1 MPHQGSMF
9 ESTIAPNRFAYL
21 FERFPTFTQTFCV
34 REVEAMVRLGLQ
46 FPVFSIRKPCGEP
59 TQDCF
64 RGECGVTFLPEKY
77 DEILA
82 NDTTFRR
89 AARKALETLRCLWG
103 GEQQKKR
110 IYEALWLGPRLREVG
125 IRHVHVHFAGT
136 AARTA
141 FWLKKL
147 FDINYSVTAHANDIF
162 CDEPPD
168 RLVQIFEAAAVV
180 VTVSDF
186 SLRYLETH
194 FPALKGKFHRVYNGI
209 EMDRFC
215 PSDFPACRPVI
226 VGVGRYIEK
235 KGFATLVK
243 ACAQLGRRDW
253 ECQIIGQGPLE
264 EELKEQVE
272 KLGLD
277 GRVVIAGPRSE
288 GEIRQILSRAHI
300 FALPCLNAA
309 DGGMD
314 NLPTVIMEAMAAGL
328 PVVSTPVA
336 AVPEMV
342 VEGRNGFLIP
352 ERDAATLADRIGRLL
367 DDSGLARTMGA
378 AGRERCRELFE
389 ISRTSASL
397 YQILKAHDAI
407 ADRAGGLPA
416 LQRSAA

>member
-1 MPHQGSMF
+1 MSQGFSAPHG
-9 ESTIAPNRFAYL
+9 FAYL

-34 REVEAMVRLGLQ
+34 REVEAMRLLDLE
-46 FPVFSIRKPCGEP
+46 FPVFSIRKPCDEP
-59 TQDCF
+59 AQDCF
-64 RGECGVTFLPEKY
+64 RGGCGVTFLPEKY

-82 NDTTFRR
+82 NDTAFRR
-89 AARKALETLRCLWG
+89 AARKALETLRSLWG

-110 IYEALWLGPRLREVG
+110 IYEALWLGPRLRDAG

-147 FDINYSVTAHANDIF
+147 FDINFSVTAHANDIF

-168 RLVQIFEAAAVV
+168 RLAQIFGAATVV

-194 FPALKGKFHRVYNGI
+194 FPLLSGKFHRVYNGI
-209 EMDRFC
+209 EMERFR
-215 PSDFPACRPVI
+215 PSEFPAGRPLI

-235 KGFATLVK
+235 KGFGTLVQ
-243 ACAQLGRRDW
+243 ACSQLGRRDW
-253 ECQIIGQGPLE
+253 ECLIIGQGPLDG
-264 EELKEQVE
+264 ELKEQVE

-277 GRVVIAGPRSE
+277 GRVFIAGPRSE
-288 GEIRQILSRAHI
+288 GEIRHLLSRAHV

-342 VEGRNGFLIP
+342 VEGRNGFLTP
-352 ERDAATLADRIGRLL
+352 ERDAAALADRIRRLL
-367 DDSGLARTMGA
+367 DEPELARTMGA

-397 YQILKAHDAI
+397 CQILKTHDAI

-416 LQRSAA
+416 IQRSAA

>member
-1 MPHQGSMF
+1 MSQEISAPH
-9 ESTIAPNRFAYL
+9 RFAYL

-34 REVEAMVRLGLQ
+34 REVDAMRRLGLE
-46 FPVFSIRKPCGEP
+46 FPVFSIRRPHDEP
-59 TQDCF
+59 AQDCF
-64 RGECGVTFLPEKY
+64 RGGCGVTFLPEKY
-77 DEILA
+77 DDILA
-82 NDTTFRR
+82 ADTAFRR

-103 GEQQKKR
+103 SEQQKKR
-110 IYEALWLGPRLREVG
+110 IYEALWLGPRLQDAG

-147 FDINYSVTAHANDIF
+147 FDINFSVTAHANDIF

-168 RLVQIFEAAAVV
+168 RLAQIFDAAAVV

-186 SLRYLETH
+186 SLQYLQEH
-194 FPALKGKFHRVYNGI
+194 FPALTAKFHRVYNGI
-209 EMDRFC
+209 EMERFH
-215 PSDFPACRPVI
+215 PTDFPPGRPVI

-235 KGFATLVK
+235 KGFGTLVK
-243 ACAQLGRRDW
+243 ACSQLGRRDW
-253 ECQIIGQGPLE
+253 ECVIIGQGPLE
-264 EELKEQVE
+264 EELREQVE
-272 KLGLD
+272 KLGLE

-288 GEIRQILSRAHI
+288 GEICQILSRAHL

-342 VEGRNGFLIP
+342 VEGSNGFLIP
-352 ERDAATLADRIGRLL
+352 ERDAGALAGRLRQLL
-367 DDSGLARTMGA
+367 DDPELGRTMGA
-378 AGRERCRELFE
+378 AGRDRCRELFE

-407 ADRAGGLPA
+407 ADRADGLPA
-416 LQRSAA
+416 IQRSAA